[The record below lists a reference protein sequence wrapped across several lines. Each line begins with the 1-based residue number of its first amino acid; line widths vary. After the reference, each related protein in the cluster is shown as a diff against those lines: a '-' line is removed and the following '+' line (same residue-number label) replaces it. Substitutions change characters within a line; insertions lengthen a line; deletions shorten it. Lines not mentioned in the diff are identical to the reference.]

1 MFAKTRWGSLA
12 MSMYL
17 RLLGIAAVVFG
28 FGLSEA
34 LAADDVWKGSWKSTD
49 RISRR

>member
-1 MFAKTRWGSLA
+1 MFAETRSTLA
-12 MSMYL
+12 MSMYA

-34 LAADDVWKGSWKSTD
+34 LAAGDVWKGSWK
-49 RISRR
+49 